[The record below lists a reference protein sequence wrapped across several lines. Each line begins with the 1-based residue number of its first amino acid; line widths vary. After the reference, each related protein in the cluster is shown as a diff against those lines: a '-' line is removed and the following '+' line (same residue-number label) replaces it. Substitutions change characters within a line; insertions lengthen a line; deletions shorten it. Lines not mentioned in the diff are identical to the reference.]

1 MLSVNNNRRLTP
13 LRAIRHMCLQ
23 CVETVYEVRNCQGD
37 TSIDGPCPLF
47 DHRSGHRP
55 SRAQRTPVKAIRA
68 KCVSCMG
75 GNYAEVRECP
85 SETTCPL
92 WKYRLGTNPDC
103 KHLPGNV
110 AALRAARASRESRD
124 STGVIP

>member
-1 MLSVNNNRRLTP
+1 MVSVNNNRRLTP

-75 GNYAEVRECP
+75 GYYTEVRECP

-92 WKYRLGTNPDC
+92 WAYRLGTNP
-103 KHLPGNV
+103 
-110 AALRAARASRESRD
+110 ALVGKR
-124 STGVIP
+124 STGAGLAAITATRDTAVVR